1 MEHLRQVLFSQVEVL
16 YVMIQDLYFRQLCFC
31 CQFFELIQIQN
42 QVQDL
47 SVDPLDQDDLDQM
60 VVDDLVQ
67 ILSLVLLRHY
77 RDLLFRLVVQLFV
90 IVHLVGLKPIMR
102 HVLHRHLVSRE
113 QLPLGREPV
122 DAEDHQK
129 GQLVVLEDRVE
140 LVLVEARAV
149 HPLEVLVVHPL
160 VDVVHH
166 PSEVLVDLIHLVAW
180 VVLVRLVE
188 QVVLVPLVG

>member
-1 MEHLRQVLFSQVEVL
+1 
-16 YVMIQDLYFRQLCFC
+16 
-31 CQFFELIQIQN
+31 
-42 QVQDL
+42 VQGL

-102 HVLHRHLVSRE
+102 HVLHRHLVGRE
-113 QLPLGREPV
+113 QLLLGRVPV